1 VAIDLTLRREAAETA
16 ATEVA
21 ETEATELDKGRW

>member
-1 VAIDLTLRREAAETA
+1 LTLRREAAETA